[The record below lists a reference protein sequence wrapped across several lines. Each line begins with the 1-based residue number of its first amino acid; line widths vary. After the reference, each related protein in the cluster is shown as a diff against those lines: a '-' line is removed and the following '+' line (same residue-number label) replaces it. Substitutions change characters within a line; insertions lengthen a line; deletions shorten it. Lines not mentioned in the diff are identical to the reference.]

1 MLMIYQL
8 ILSLSLS
15 HCGKM
20 RERLAGEVIPVS
32 AEHTGN
38 KASSEN
44 NIAAYAID
52 LDLDTK
58 SVATSSA
65 GLKWLKIQL
74 DRIYCIDKV
83 VRFQQ
88 GGSAGTTWTC
98 SETDC
103 SSCEGKS
110 CESNMKLTTFF
121 EGEEPA
127 GLSHDPDCKHGDTV
141 KLEKSDGGQITTWE
155 IGVFERTEPCPA
167 GTYQP
172 ADQTVCI
179 ACDQGTI
186 SEEGAV
192 VCTLCDLGEASNEE
206 RTECVECA
214 KGTYR
219 DNTVEICTECPENTV
234 TEQEGSET
242 CSPCPAGY
250 ISNSDGSSCEVC
262 ATGTYRS
269 DGATKC
275 EPVSEV
281 LDVDDA
287 RKYLNMGTYFTLF
300 TN

>member
-20 RERLAGEVIPVS
+20 RLRERLAGEVIPAS
-32 AEHTGN
+32 AEQSGN
-38 KASSEN
+38 KASSQN

-52 LDLDTK
+52 LDLNTK

-65 GLKWLKIQL
+65 GLKWLKIKL

-103 SSCEGKS
+103 SSCAGNA
-110 CESNMKLTTFF
+110 CDLKLTTFF

-155 IGVFERTEPCPA
+155 IGVFEKYCPA

-179 ACDQGTI
+179 ACDRNTI
-186 SEEGAV
+186 SEEGADD
-192 VCTLCDLGEASNEE
+192 CTFCDLGEASNEE
-206 RTECVECA
+206 RTECVKCA

-234 TEQEGSET
+234 TEEEGSET
-242 CSPCPAGY
+242 CSPCYADY
-250 ISNSDGSSCEVC
+250 ISNSDGSSCEACV
-262 ATGTYRS
+262 TGTYRS
-269 DGATKC
+269 DGAAEC

-287 RKYLNMGTYFTLF
+287 RTYFNMGTYFILF